1 MLMTLALRGH
11 RLRSSWHTVLASCGS
26 SNRFWRVWSV
36 DQTFPVC
43 DIHKLSDHVMQ
54 PDAGPEPGSDLRNQA
69 GGRLRLKFY
78 PPVAGCCG
86 WWLGGEA
93 FAGEPLVR
101 CRVRDIRRRSG
112 SFFLDLGE

>member
-1 MLMTLALRGH
+1 M
-11 RLRSSWHTVLASCGS
+11 
-26 SNRFWRVWSV
+26 
-36 DQTFPVC
+36 
-43 DIHKLSDHVMQ
+43 MQ

-69 GGRLRLKFY
+69 GGRLRLKIY

-101 CRVRDIRRRSG
+101 RRVRDIRRRCG